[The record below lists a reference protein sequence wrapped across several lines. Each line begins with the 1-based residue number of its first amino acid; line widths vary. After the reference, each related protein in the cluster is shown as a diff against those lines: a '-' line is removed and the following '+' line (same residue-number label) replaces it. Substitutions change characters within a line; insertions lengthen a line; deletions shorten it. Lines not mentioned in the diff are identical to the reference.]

1 MPNEIAERARDE
13 LIKFGQTVAQ
23 KIMSLVSTQIFQKLH
38 SQNIKNIKSEVF
50 PMALRDL
57 EFSPTISEKSRIMA
71 LNRHKK
77 LKQSMDIHMRDSAV
91 AQSIS
96 DTKKT
101 PTKPDILKYQQDL
114 VKQRIES
121 QKYQRDKSE
130 ERQCTFRPQ
139 INANS
144 IKILQH
150 SCHSPNKLTNDL
162 KKAYE
167 REFGKGD
174 SGRKR
179 GVYDAAVRKA
189 KEEEDERKE
198 CTFQPKIKQFDK
210 NIIREVDSYPRN
222 FEKSVG
228 RARYA
233 FDEKIKKEQR
243 LNYVNRGEFLE
254 FRRSLPMNPPRCAED
269 YIVRTTEPFV
279 YLNINVRNGKK
290 GLLGLRTDDIPEAKA
305 EEFATEFQLEPDEQR
320 QLEELIKEYI
330 KEELAAK

>member
-1 MPNEIAERARDE
+1 
-13 LIKFGQTVAQ
+13 
-23 KIMSLVSTQIFQKLH
+23 
-38 SQNIKNIKSEVF
+38 
-50 PMALRDL
+50 MALRDL

-71 LNRHKK
+71 HNRHKK
-77 LKQSMDIHMRDSAV
+77 LQRSMDIQLKDSVAV
-91 AQSIS
+91 QGSAEA
-96 DTKKT
+96 TKA
-101 PTKPDILKYQQDL
+101 PTKPDILKYQQEL
-114 VKQRIES
+114 TKQRIES

-130 ERQCTFRPQ
+130 ERECTFRPQ

-150 SCHSPNKLTNDL
+150 TYHSPNKLTNDL

-167 REFGKGD
+167 REYGKGD

-179 GVYDAAVRKA
+179 GIYDAAMRKA
-189 KEEEDERKE
+189 KEEEDERKQ
-198 CTFQPKIKQFDK
+198 CTFQPKINQFDK
-210 NIIREVDSYPRN
+210 NVIREVESYPKN
-222 FEKSVG
+222 YEKSVG
-228 RARYA
+228 RARWA

-269 YIVRTTEPFV
+269 YIVRAPEPFV

-305 EEFATEFQLEPDEQR
+305 EEFAAEFQLEPDEQQ

-330 KEELAAK
+330 REELSAK